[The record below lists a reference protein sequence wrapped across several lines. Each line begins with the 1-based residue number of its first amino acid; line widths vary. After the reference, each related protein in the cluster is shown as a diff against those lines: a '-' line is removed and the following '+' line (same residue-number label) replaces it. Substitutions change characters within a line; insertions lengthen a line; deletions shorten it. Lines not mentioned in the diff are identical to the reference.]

1 MHAHLRAPLARAGAP
16 ARLARA
22 LLDFA
27 LADADDDDARAL
39 GRAAAAAAWRLSKTP
54 SLVDELCFAGV
65 LTAAFKAADAAHT
78 DATTTNLLKHL
89 EYRLSC

>member
-1 MHAHLRAPLARAGAP
+1 MAMPYLVSSCTPRGIGAIG
-16 ARLARA
+16 
-22 LLDFA
+22 FA
-27 LADADDDDARAL
+27 LCVPPRYWL
-39 GRAAAAAAWRLSKTP
+39 CPFCAAAAWRLSKTP

-65 LTAAFKAADAAHT
+65 LTAAFKAADATHT